1 MAGSNLPVDVKTRQH
16 ALVQF
21 TTQQLALLVVQT
33 SLTNTDNRFD
43 RHGEDQR
50 VHVRIVI
57 TIMLSW

>member
-1 MAGSNLPVDVKTRQH
+1 MAGSNLPVDIKTRQH
-16 ALVQF
+16 TLVQF

-33 SLTNTDNRFD
+33 SLTDRDNRFD

-57 TIMLSW
+57 TITLSW